1 MKRLI
6 TIFIASVLAVLYFHC
21 MVIADERLS
30 RILEGVF
37 AKYGNLPGIE
47 VPYERQIITGSM
59 ALLEEEIKSDI
70 ASGRIYFK
78 SPSFI
83 KLHQEKPSLETI
95 TIDGETLWWY
105 VSREGKVYKY
115 PAGKL
120 GKELMLLIDIFR
132 GLSGVEESFDV
143 VLGDLDDKKKH
154 QLQLFPNPPW
164 QEVEH
169 INIMVSTESYR
180 IGIVE
185 VFNYMGGMTRFVLGD
200 YKVKDNFDKK
210 FFIFD
215 FPEGVEVIEEF

>member
-6 TIFIASVLAVLYFHC
+6 TIFLASAHVVLYFNS
-21 MVIADERLS
+21 MAIADESLS
-30 RILEGVF
+30 GILEGVLS
-37 AKYGNLPGIE
+37 KYGGHFGIE
-47 VPYERQIITGSM
+47 VPYEREIITGSM
-59 ALLEEEIKSDI
+59 ALLEGEIKSDI

-78 SPSFI
+78 PPNFI

-105 VSREGKVYKY
+105 IPNEMKVYKY

-120 GKELMLLIDIFR
+120 GKELMLLSDIFR

-143 VLGDLDDKKKH
+143 ALGDLNDKKKH

-169 INIMVSTESYR
+169 INILISKEGYHIRV
-180 IGIVE
+180 VE
-185 VFNYMGGMTRFVLGD
+185 VFNYLGGMTRFILRD
-200 YKVKDNFDKK
+200 YKERDNFDTK
-210 FFIFD
+210 FFSFD
-215 FPEGVEVIEEF
+215 VPEGVEVLEEF

>member
-6 TIFIASVLAVLYFHC
+6 IIYLASALAVLCFNSTA
-21 MVIADERLS
+21 IADENLS
-30 RILEGVF
+30 EILEGVLT
-37 AKYGNLPGIE
+37 KYGGLPGIE
-47 VPYERQIITGSM
+47 VPYEREIVTGSM
-59 ALLEEEIKSDI
+59 VLLEEIKSDI

-78 SPSFI
+78 PPNFI
-83 KLHQEKPSLETI
+83 KLHQEKPSLETV

-105 VSREGKVYKY
+105 IPEEMKVYKY

-120 GKELMLLIDIFR
+120 GKELMLLSDIFR

-143 VLGDLDDKKKH
+143 ALGELNDKKRH

-169 INIMVSTESYR
+169 IDIIISKESYH
-180 IGIVE
+180 ISVVE
-185 VFNYMGGMTRFVLGD
+185 VFNYLGGMTRFILGD
-200 YKVKDNFDKK
+200 YKERDHFDKK

-215 FPEGVEVIEEF
+215 VPKGVEVIEEF